1 MFYNMFVCTYN
12 TYTYVSHNSERQWF
26 YQTCAEFGY
35 FQTSDSK
42 KQPFGSLI
50 SMDLYTKVCQEV
62 FGITP
67 DKVKANIQ
75 DTNNYYGGRDINKKV
90 TNIVFPNGSIDP
102 WHALGIIKDITSH
115 LKAVYITGTAHCAN
129 MYPSSKYDR
138 KELIEARE
146 KISDIVGEWLSS

>member
-1 MFYNMFVCTYN
+1 MFVCTYN

-50 SMDLYTKVCQEV
+50 SLDLYTKVCQEV

-75 DTNNYYGGRDINKKV
+75 NTNNYYGGRDINKKV

-102 WHALGIIKDITSH
+102 WHALGILKDITSH

-138 KELIEARE
+138 KELIKARE